1 VVLTAPDL
9 IGAAAALCSMTS
21 FAPQI
26 VKIWREKDAA
36 AVSLKMYLI
45 TVAGFGL
52 WVAYGVMIGRW
63 PLIAANLVC
72 LGMAALVLALRI
84 RYAHRSNRPRGA

>member
-1 VVLTAPDL
+1 
-9 IGAAAALCSMTS
+9 
-21 FAPQI
+21 
-26 VKIWREKDAA
+26 
-36 AVSLKMYLI
+36 
-45 TVAGFGL
+45 
-52 WVAYGVMIGRW
+52 MIGRW